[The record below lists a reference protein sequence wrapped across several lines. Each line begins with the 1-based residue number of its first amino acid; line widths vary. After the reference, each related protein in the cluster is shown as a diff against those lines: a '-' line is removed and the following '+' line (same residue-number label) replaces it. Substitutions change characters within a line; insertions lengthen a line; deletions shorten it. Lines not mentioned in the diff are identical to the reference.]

1 MSELGAIFY
10 RGPSLLTGDPIV
22 GILTGLE
29 AGQSIVA
36 SATFLVASES
46 RLRAAL
52 DQW

>member
-1 MSELGAIFY
+1 MRAGETIEVLA
-10 RGPSLLTGDPIV
+10 
-22 GILTGLE
+22 GLE
-29 AGQSIVA
+29 EGQSVVA